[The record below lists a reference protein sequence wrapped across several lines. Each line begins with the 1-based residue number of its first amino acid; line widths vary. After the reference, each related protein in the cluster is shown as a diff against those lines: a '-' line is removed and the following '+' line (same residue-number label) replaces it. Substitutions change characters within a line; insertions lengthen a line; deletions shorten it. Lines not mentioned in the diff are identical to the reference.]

1 LIHLALAILLAFAGS
16 SAAQGIQKW
25 KTPDGKLYIGS
36 SPPQGSVSVGVA
48 GDHGPERA
56 GQSSP
61 ARSPAARAET
71 TRPGA
76 GSVGRQANGEAE
88 PARLTQGSAVVF
100 ADMHE
105 RNDGSERFL
114 EGAVLNGAVYPVYN
128 VKVCVGGLC
137 RFAVPATLQSG
148 GSGRFSI
155 PLAAGSAARAEVL
168 ATWETQRSE

>member
-1 LIHLALAILLAFAGS
+1 MIHLALAILLAFAGS

-36 SPPQGSVSVGVA
+36 SPPQDSVSVGVA
-48 GDHGPERA
+48 GEDGPERA
-56 GQSSP
+56 GESSP
-61 ARSPAARAET
+61 ARSSAARAET

-76 GSVGRQANGEAE
+76 SSAGRQTNGEAE
-88 PARLTQGSAVVF
+88 PPRLRQGAAVVF
-100 ADMHE
+100 SDMHE

-148 GSGRFSI
+148 GSGTFSI
-155 PLAAGSAARAEVL
+155 PLAAGSPARAEVV
-168 ATWETQRSE
+168 ATWETKQSE